1 MICHKDTK
9 SQRTLGL
16 NIIKLFIKFV
26 SLKLGG
32 KQQNINNFPLG
43 GLRGLPPNYPMKAI
57 VDCNSFYAS
66 CERLFK
72 PSLQNKPVVV
82 LSNNDGCIVSRTD
95 EAKALGIRMAWP
107 YYQNREEI
115 LKNNVAVFSSNYHLY
130 GDLSKRVMDTLRLL
144 APEVEVYSVDES
156 FLDLS
161 GIDSDKLYEYS
172 LFIKH
177 TTELWTGIPVSVG
190 VAPSKVLS
198 KVANR
203 LAKKDK
209 TGTKGVMILQTPEQ
223 QMEALQRTAVEDIWG
238 VGSAGSKKLRM
249 FNINTAWDLR
259 NMSEEWV
266 RKNLGGIVGVRL
278 VKELNGMPCIEMKDP
293 LTTKKMIATT
303 RMFGKPVYELMELK
317 EAVATYIARAAE
329 KLRRQ
334 NCAAGS
340 VSVFVV
346 NSDNRNYNHYEPTS
360 RSAYII
366 LPSATY
372 LTNVLISHVM
382 PLVEA
387 LYNKGSKYI
396 KAGIVLSNIVPSD
409 MIQFNLF
416 EPPEND
422 NAKRLMSVID
432 NINFSMS
439 NDILKFAS
447 SGTKRNWKMRQEMR
461 SKRFTTKWDELCL
474 VR

>member
-1 MICHKDTK
+1 
-9 SQRTLGL
+9 
-16 NIIKLFIKFV
+16 
-26 SLKLGG
+26 
-32 KQQNINNFPLG
+32 
-43 GLRGLPPNYPMKAI
+43 MKAI

-72 PSLQNKPVVV
+72 PALNGKPVVV

-95 EAKALGIRMAWP
+95 EAKALGIQMAGP
-107 YYQNREEI
+107 YYQNKAEI

-130 GDLSKRVMDTLRLL
+130 GDMSKRVMDTLRLL

-161 GIDSDKLYEYS
+161 GIEGSKLYDYAM
-172 LFIKH
+172 FVKQ

-209 TGTKGVMILQTPEQ
+209 LGSKGVIVLQTPQQ
-223 QMEALQRTAVEDIWG
+223 QMEALQKTAVEDIWG
-238 VGSAGSKKLRM
+238 VGSAGSKTLRM

-259 NMSEEWV
+259 NMSEAWAG
-266 RKNLGGIVGVRL
+266 KNLGGVVGVRL
-278 VKELNGMPCIEMKDP
+278 VKELNGIPCIEMKDP
-293 LTTKKMIATT
+293 LSKKKMIATT
-303 RMFGKPVYELMELK
+303 RMFGRAVFELKELK

-334 NCAAGS
+334 SGAAGA
-340 VSVFVV
+340 VSIFLVS
-346 NSDNRNYNHYEPTS
+346 NNNQSQYQYAPSS
-360 RSAYII
+360 RSAYVA

-372 LTNVLISHVM
+372 LTNVLIAYVM

-387 LYNKGSKYI
+387 LYQKGSKYI
-396 KAGIVLSNIVPSD
+396 KAGIVLTDIVPCA
-409 MIQFNLF
+409 MVQYNLF
-416 EPPEND
+416 ETPES
-422 NAKRLMSVID
+422 AASQKLMHIID
-432 NINFSMS
+432 NVNFGMGT
-439 NDILKFAS
+439 DMLKFATA
-447 SGTKRNWKMRQEMR
+447 GTKKNWKMRQELR
-461 SKRFTTKWDELCL
+461 SNRFTTKWDELCW
-474 VR
+474 VK

>member
-1 MICHKDTK
+1 
-9 SQRTLGL
+9 
-16 NIIKLFIKFV
+16 
-26 SLKLGG
+26 
-32 KQQNINNFPLG
+32 
-43 GLRGLPPNYPMKAI
+43 MKAI

-72 PSLQNKPVVV
+72 PSLNGKPVVV

-95 EAKALGIRMAWP
+95 EAKALGIQMAGP
-107 YYQNREEI
+107 YYQNKEEI

-130 GDLSKRVMDTLRLL
+130 GDMSKRVMETLRLL
-144 APEVEVYSVDES
+144 SPGVEVYSVDES
-156 FLDLS
+156 FLDLT
-161 GIDSDKLYEYS
+161 GIDETKLYDYS
-172 LFIKH
+172 LFVKH
-177 TTELWTGIPVSVG
+177 TTEQWTGIPVSVG

-198 KVANR
+198 KLANR

-209 TGTKGVMILQTPEQ
+209 KGTRGVVVLQTAEQ
-223 QMEALQRTAVEDIWG
+223 QMDALQRTAVEDIWG
-238 VGSAGSKKLRM
+238 VGNAGSKKLRM

-259 NMSEEWV
+259 NMSEEWA

-278 VKELNGMPCIEMKDP
+278 IKELKGIPCIEMKDP

-303 RMFGKPVYELMELK
+303 RMFGKPVFELKELK

-334 NCAAGS
+334 SGAAGA
-340 VSVFVV
+340 VSVFLV
-346 NSDNRNYNHYEPTS
+346 NNDNRNYNEYIPSS

-372 LTNVLISHVM
+372 LTNVIIAHVM

-387 LYNKGSKYI
+387 MYNKGSKYI
-396 KAGIVLSNIVPSD
+396 KAGVVLSNIVPCD
-409 MIQFNLF
+409 MVQYNLF
-416 EPPEND
+416 EAPD
-422 NAKRLMSVID
+422 TANAKKLMHMID

-439 NDILKFAS
+439 SDILKFAAA
-447 SGTKRNWKMRQEMR
+447 GTKKNWKMRQEMR
-461 SKRFTTKWDELCL
+461 SKRFTTKWDELFL
-474 VR
+474 VK